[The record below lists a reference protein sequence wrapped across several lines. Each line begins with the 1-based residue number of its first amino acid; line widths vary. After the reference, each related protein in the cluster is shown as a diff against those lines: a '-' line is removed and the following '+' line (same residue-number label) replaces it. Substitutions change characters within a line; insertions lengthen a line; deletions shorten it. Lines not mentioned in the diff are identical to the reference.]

1 MAININIQPS
11 GIVPSGN
18 NAWFRVGGSMF
29 NVGGSTPADY
39 KIIAKIYR
47 VASGDTLVGTLT
59 GIPANSQTYV
69 VSSTTYYWCEF
80 NISPI
85 VFNLLLSEFSEIPDG
100 MVFPNYSGRFKVVF
114 EEYFSGASVASITS
128 NTVTYVPFGLPELRN
143 YSTISDLYFTTYT
156 DQKFLNRLA
165 ENSAV
170 FYNQPIRM
178 NYWSTFT
185 DNSLYFYVRAYY
197 RNGADSAIIQ
207 WPAFADSSPTSASLV
222 SWQITLS
229 EIDWDYVLTLNPSIT
244 LTLPFDEL
252 GIYKVDFQ
260 VLYGPL
266 IRKSEVKS
274 YTVKHASLTKESKQF
289 FFRNSF
295 GAFEAV
301 GFFGKLSK
309 KDNFEFEQAELLV
322 DNRNATTLMV
332 VKGGMTQVNKRHQ
345 QEIEIGSGFVSYDCF
360 KSLVDLLLSNQVFEK
375 VGDYYLPIIIT
386 DSSNEAESTDQQ
398 LFGRVITYKYA
409 HLERFSI

>member
-59 GIPANSQTYV
+59 GIPSNSQTYG
-69 VSSTTYYWCEF
+69 VSGTTYYWCEF
-80 NISPI
+80 NISQI
-85 VFNLLLSEFSEIPDG
+85 VFNLLIADFSKLNNGITYAS
-100 MVFPNYSGRFKVVF
+100 YSGRFKVVF
-114 EEYFSGASVASITS
+114 EEYYGGSVSATVTS
-128 NTVTYVPFGLPELRN
+128 NTVSYTPFGLPEIRD
-143 YSTISDLYFTTYT
+143 YSVLESLYFNSSNH
-156 DQKFLNRLA
+156 QKFLNRLA

-185 DNSLYFYVRAYY
+185 DNSLYLYVRAYY
-197 RNGADSAIIQ
+197 RNGADSAVIQ
-207 WPAFADSSPTSASLV
+207 WPAYADSSPSVAGLV
-222 SWQITLS
+222 TWQITLS
-229 EIDWDYVLTLNPSIT
+229 SIDWNYVLTLNPSIT
-244 LTLPFDEL
+244 LTLPFDAL

-266 IRKSEVKS
+266 IRKSEVKAYS
-274 YTVKHASLTKESKQF
+274 VKHAELTKESKQF
-289 FFRNSF
+289 YFRNSF
-295 GAFEAV
+295 GTFEAI

-322 DNRNATTLMV
+322 DNRNTTSSMV